1 MLKKYAIA
9 ITITISLLLLLIATM
24 VYPGGSRFNKNS
36 VGFQWRENYIS
47 NLFGTRA
54 VNGAKNASQLW
65 AILSMLFL
73 SASFGLF
80 FYDFSK
86 RIASAT
92 SRNIIRYGGM
102 GSVLFGFLAVT
113 PYHDTM
119 VTISDVFSLVSIFY
133 ITIFVFTSK
142 LHVHKVLCCL
152 FLLSL
157 YFLTFIYYSGSFP
170 HALASIQ
177 KINLAISITW
187 MLSLQ
192 YFSGTDSFKPV
203 PKKIRHKIV

>member
-1 MLKKYAIA
+1 
-9 ITITISLLLLLIATM
+9 M
-24 VYPGGSRFNKNS
+24 VYPGGSRFDKNS
-36 VGFQWRENYIS
+36 AGFQWTENYIS

-54 VNGAKNASQLW
+54 VNGAINVSQPW

-86 RIASAT
+86 RIDSAT
-92 SRNIIRYGGM
+92 SRNIIRYCGM

-133 ITIFVFTSK
+133 ITVFVFTSK

-152 FLLSL
+152 FLVSL

-170 HALASIQ
+170 HALAIIQ

-192 YFSGTDSFKPV
+192 YFSGTDSFKPA
-203 PKKIRHKIV
+203 PKKYGHKIV